1 MRPVVIASANGH
13 QCRNGGADTCVE
25 RAFRLM
31 TGGVDVLDALVAG
44 VAIVELDPADSSV
57 GFGGLPNAD
66 GVLELDAC
74 CMHGPRRRAAG
85 VAALSGVATAA
96 AVAKRLMDVTNHH
109 LLVGY
114 GAREFARGQGFD
126 VVEDLH
132 SDRSR
137 AIWREWKRRTDART
151 VSDPGRRIEI
161 GYAVGHEMSREGL
174 IDPNHLWGT
183 INCNGI
189 SPAGDVAGVTTTS
202 GLAWKRP
209 GRVGDSPIVGAGLY
223 VRQNTGAAGST
234 GRAGV
239 SRICTGSRRS

>member
-151 VSDPGRRIEI
+151 VSDPGRRSS
-161 GYAVGHEMSREGL
+161 VWS
-174 IDPNHLWGT
+174 
-183 INCNGI
+183 C
-189 SPAGDVAGVTTTS
+189 PAPRTRRF
-202 GLAWKRP
+202 L
-209 GRVGDSPIVGAGLY
+209 
-223 VRQNTGAAGST
+223 
-234 GRAGV
+234 
-239 SRICTGSRRS
+239 ICT